1 MAYLGRGLDKISNI
15 EVLDNI
21 TFTNSAGPYNITK
34 SSTAFVPASA
44 NALVISIDGVIQSP
58 SSYTLSVATITFD
71 TSMASTSTMN
81 FMYQIGAGVI
91 TTPSDGSVGTA
102 QLATDAVTN
111 IKVADDA
118 IGVAELS
125 ATGTASASTYLRG
138 DNSWAVVPAEEDK
151 VKVSS
156 DDTTPGYLNG
166 KLVAGTNI
174 SLTEGSGGADETLTI
189 ANTMTAYN
197 DDALQNDIATLAL
210 HQATNNNSIKYNLT
224 NTNVDV
230 YQDSSAITNLT
241 NCLRDTSGE
250 YISTVYTTTG
260 AFSSDSNTILL
271 MHMDN
276 NYDDA
281 SSNNISASEWTA
293 SGGASFSTSSPKF
306 GTHSLLLVGASSQYV
321 YSSDL
326 NSHDTSV
333 AFPTTGDFTIEHW
346 FKYSVGADP
355 GNTDRIF
362 SMGNDG
368 TSTGTATTP
377 AISYGY
383 QGGSTTNWNTYG
395 DYSANY
401 NWNQTFPT
409 IDADWHQIAYVR
421 KSGTTFSFLDGV
433 QKGNDNFLSG
443 NNMNSTGIIF
453 YGNRSGGGAEY
464 FDGYVDEVRISD
476 IARYDTTQVAGTQV
490 FTPNE
495 ITASN
500 ATGSYEST
508 AQTANASTTTV
519 SAVIT
524 YTNASGTAT
533 LNTDLVCQVSADN
546 GSTWQTATLTPAG
559 TFSTG
564 ILQAVAN
571 DVTCVAGTQIK
582 YKISFANQSSGVK
595 VTRVNGVSLIY

>member
-34 SSTAFVPASA
+34 DSTAFVPASA

-210 HQATNNNSIKYNLT
+210 HQATNNNSIKYNL
-224 NTNVDV
+224 
-230 YQDSSAITNLT
+230 
-241 NCLRDTSGE
+241 
-250 YISTVYTTTG
+250 
-260 AFSSDSNTILL
+260 
-271 MHMDN
+271 
-276 NYDDA
+276 
-281 SSNNISASEWTA
+281 
-293 SGGASFSTSSPKF
+293 
-306 GTHSLLLVGASSQYV
+306 
-321 YSSDL
+321 
-326 NSHDTSV
+326 
-333 AFPTTGDFTIEHW
+333 
-346 FKYSVGADP
+346 
-355 GNTDRIF
+355 
-362 SMGNDG
+362 
-368 TSTGTATTP
+368 
-377 AISYGY
+377 
-383 QGGSTTNWNTYG
+383 
-395 DYSANY
+395 
-401 NWNQTFPT
+401 
-409 IDADWHQIAYVR
+409 
-421 KSGTTFSFLDGV
+421 
-433 QKGNDNFLSG
+433 
-443 NNMNSTGIIF
+443 
-453 YGNRSGGGAEY
+453 
-464 FDGYVDEVRISD
+464 
-476 IARYDTTQVAGTQV
+476 
-490 FTPNE
+490 NE
-495 ITASN
+495 
-500 ATGSYEST
+500 
-508 AQTANASTTTV
+508 
-519 SAVIT
+519 
-524 YTNASGTAT
+524 
-533 LNTDLVCQVSADN
+533 
-546 GSTWQTATLTPAG
+546 
-559 TFSTG
+559 
-564 ILQAVAN
+564 
-571 DVTCVAGTQIK
+571 
-582 YKISFANQSSGVK
+582 
-595 VTRVNGVSLIY
+595 